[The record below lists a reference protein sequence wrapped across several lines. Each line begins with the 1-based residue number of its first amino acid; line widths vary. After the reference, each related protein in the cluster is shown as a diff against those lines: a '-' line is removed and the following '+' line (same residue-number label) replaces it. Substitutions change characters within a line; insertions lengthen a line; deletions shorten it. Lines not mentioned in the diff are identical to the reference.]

1 MNIRLWPRNMTG
13 RIMVVTAL
21 GVLLV
26 QGINTAMRYQMLKGR
41 AVVEA
46 SSLIVAVA
54 ANRLD
59 FGTVEP
65 TDRLG
70 GQPSVRTIR
79 SDGPL
84 NPPGF
89 RSPEELAQRL
99 AMHLQSVYPEI
110 QSVRL
115 SAGPASALPEA
126 LKPRPKVYRTAPAR
140 EWYPNSNRGE
150 VALLSVRLTSGNW
163 LHSTARVRTRNVL
176 PPLALIIETLM
187 IYIGVLIPLLLVI
200 RQISKPLN
208 RLNAR
213 LAATGLAGN
222 ESPLDPA
229 GPEDVRSLIESFNAA
244 EQRVNMMLTEK
255 DVMLGAIGH
264 DLKTPLAS
272 LRVRIESVDDEGE
285 RNAMAATIDE
295 MVQILDDILI
305 LARLGRSA
313 EVPVLTDIGA
323 LVEMVA
329 GELDGEGAALIM
341 ATGDDKCRAVV
352 RPVLLRRALRNLLG
366 NALKYGG
373 SADIAM
379 RCDGNAVTITIDD
392 RGPGIDAAEVD
403 AMFEPFARAE
413 TSRNRA
419 SGGTG
424 LGLTIARAIARAH
437 GGEVTLQNR
446 DAGGL
451 RATLTISQ
459 KPG

>member
-1 MNIRLWPRNMTG
+1 MKLRFWPRNMTG
-13 RIMVVTAL
+13 RIMLVTAL

-70 GQPSVRTIR
+70 GRPSVRTIR

-115 SAGPASALPEA
+115 SVGPASALPEA

-140 EWYPNSNRGE
+140 EWYPNSGRGE
-150 VALLSVRLTSGNW
+150 VALLSVRLTNGNW

-222 ESPLDPA
+222 EAPLDPA

-244 EQRVNMMLTEK
+244 EERVNTMLTEK

-341 ATGDDKCRAVV
+341 AAADDKCRAVV

-424 LGLTIARAIARAH
+424 LGLTIARGIARAH

>member
-1 MNIRLWPRNMTG
+1 VKLRFWPRNMTG
-13 RIMVVTAL
+13 RIMLVTAL

-70 GQPSVRTIR
+70 GQPSVRMIR

-140 EWYPNSNRGE
+140 EWHPNSNRGE
-150 VALLSVRLTSGNW
+150 VVLLSVRLTNGNW

-222 ESPLDPA
+222 EAPLDPA

-244 EQRVNMMLTEK
+244 AQRVNMMLTEK

-272 LRVRIESVDDEGE
+272 LRVRIESIDDEGE